1 MNCDQRGRTLWPNPW
16 RWEEAGYDEQCRD
29 CSIGNE
35 WEKTLPVVDGVHPTA
50 IEELRADA
58 GFHSGDGE
66 QRVNRVL
73 LGDDVHKFDLRG
85 TFALNADPG
94 DFDRRIPVLVSSD
107 LRFDAG
113 EDVIL
118 ADLLGLNCIVDEEKG
133 QDGIL
138 TGFKR
143 VCGVHF

>member
-1 MNCDQRGRTLWPNPW
+1 MMNNVGIVVLEMN
-16 RWEEAGYDEQCRD
+16 G
-29 CSIGNE
+29 
-35 WEKTLPVVDGVHPTA
+35 KKHLPVVDGVHPTA